1 MGKGE
6 GPAIGID
13 LGTCYSCVAIWQ
25 RNRVEIIPNDLGN
38 RTTPSYVAFNETH
51 RLIGQAAKDQV
62 SMNPANTVFDSK
74 RLIGRRFND
83 ESVQRDI
90 KLWPFKV
97 IADPDHGR
105 PIIAVTYKYEE
116 KHFLAEEISSMVLV
130 KMKEIAEAH
139 CGSKI
144 KNAVISV
151 PARFNHSQRQAT
163 MDAGVIA
170 GLDVMR
176 LINEPTAAAIA
187 YGLDKDGTGERNV
200 LVFDLGG
207 GTLDVSLLTIE
218 GGIFEVK
225 ATAGNTHL
233 GGEDFDGRMVNH
245 FIQEFKRKHKKDITG
260 GKAYRKLWNACERA
274 KRMLSSNTRTTIE
287 IDSLYDGIDFYS
299 FITRAKFEEL
309 NMNLFRKC
317 MGPVE
322 KCLMDAKMDK
332 SSVHDVVL
340 VGGST
345 RIPKV
350 QKLLQNFFD
359 GKELCKRI
367 NPDEAVAYGCA
378 VQAAILNGE
387 HNMRVEK
394 ILCLDVTPLSLGLET
409 AGDVMTVLIPRNT
422 TLPTKKEETFSTH
435 SDEQESVFIQ
445 VYEGEHAKT
454 SGNNLL
460 GKFELSGIPP
470 APSGVPEIAV
480 CFDVD
485 VDGILNVSA
494 KDKTTGKRNNITITD
509 KCRLSKEKI
518 KKLVQK
524 AKKYKAEDEE
534 HNMKAELKNA
544 LENYAFN
551 MRSKFRDEES
561 VAKVRA
567 VDKKMV
573 EEAIEE
579 TINWLERNQLA
590 EADEFEDKMSELES
604 ICNAV
609 IAMIGQGADDD
620 VGEATLE
627 DEQHMEEIKIHQ
639 GIDSDMN
646 VATQEDTK
654 PKKEIHICQGP
665 NGHMAIAMK
674 EVNIQ
679 KEIKDKAQEAEK
691 NISQDKEDKKREIK
705 DKGQEAEKNIAQD
718 KEGKK
723 KEIKDKGQE
732 VAKNIAQDK
741 EDKKKEKV
749 EKYKAEDKEHKKKIE
764 AKDALENCVYYMSY
778 KINDVKKAL
787 TKTEDAIEQTI
798 LWLQRNQLSEADE
811 FVDKMKELEGICY
824 PFITKMYQGA
834 GGDYGK

>member
-51 RLIGQAAKDQV
+51 RLIGQAAKDQI
-62 SMNPANTVFDSK
+62 SMNPTNTVFGSK

-83 ESVQRDI
+83 ESVQRDM

-200 LVFDLGG
+200 LIFDLGG

-233 GGEDFDGRMVNH
+233 GGEDFDSRMVNF

-309 NMNLFRKC
+309 NMNIFRKC

-387 HNMRVEK
+387 GNTRVEK

-409 AGDVMTVLIPRNT
+409 SGDVMTVLIPRNT
-422 TLPTKKEETFSTH
+422 TIPTKKEEDFSTK
-435 SDEQESVFIQ
+435 SDEQKSVNIQ

-470 APSGVPEIAV
+470 APGGVPQIAV

-518 KKLVQK
+518 KKLVQE

-534 HNMKAELKNA
+534 HNMKAELKNS

-551 MRSKFRDEES
+551 MRSTFRDEET

-567 VDKKMV
+567 VDRKMV
-573 EEAIEE
+573 EEVIEE
-579 TINWLERNQLA
+579 TIDWLERNQLA

-639 GIDSDMN
+639 GVDSDMN

-679 KEIKDKAQEAEK
+679 KEIKDKGQEAEK
-691 NISQDKEDKKREIK
+691 NIAQDKEDKKKEIK

-718 KEGKK
+718 KEDK
-723 KEIKDKGQE
+723 KEIKDNRQE

-764 AKDALENCVYYMSY
+764 AKDALENCAYYMSY
-778 KINDVKKAL
+778 KIKDVKNAL
-787 TKTEDAIEQTI
+787 TKIEDAVEQTI

-824 PFITKMYQGA
+824 PFIAKTYQGA

>member
-1 MGKGE
+1 MGKEE

-13 LGTCYSCVAIWQ
+13 LGTCYSCVAVWQ

-62 SMNPANTVFDSK
+62 SMNPTNTVFDSK

-83 ESVQRDI
+83 ESVQRDM
-90 KLWPFKV
+90 KLWPFRV

-144 KNAVISV
+144 KDAVISV

-163 MDAGVIA
+163 MDAGIIA
-170 GLDVMR
+170 GLNVMR

-187 YGLDKDGTGERNV
+187 YGLDKDDGTGEKNV
-200 LVFDLGG
+200 LIFDLGG
-207 GTLDVSLLTIE
+207 GTLDVSLLTVE
-218 GGIFEVK
+218 EGIFEVK
-225 ATAGNTHL
+225 ATAGDNHL
-233 GGEDFDGRMVNH
+233 GGEDFDSRMVNH
-245 FIQEFKRKHKKDITG
+245 FIKEFKGKHKKDITG

-274 KRMLSSNTRTTIE
+274 KRMLSSNTKTTIE

-299 FITRAKFEEL
+299 FITRAEFEEL
-309 NMNLFRKC
+309 NLDLFTKC

-322 KCLMDAKMDK
+322 KCLRDAKMDK
-332 SSVHDVVL
+332 STVHDVVL

-378 VQAAILNGE
+378 VLAAIRNGE
-387 HNMRVEK
+387 GNTRVEK
-394 ILCLDVTPLSLGLET
+394 ILCIDVTPLSLGFET
-409 AGDVMTVLIPRNT
+409 SGDLMTVLIPRNT
-422 TLPTKKEETFSTH
+422 IIPTKMERYFTTY
-435 SDEQESVFIQ
+435 SDQQVVVTIP
-445 VYEGEHAKT
+445 VYEGERAKT

-470 APSGVPEIAV
+470 APSGVPQITV

-494 KDKTTGKRNNITITD
+494 KDKTFGKRNNITITD
-509 KCRLSKEKI
+509 KCGLSKEKI
-518 KKLVQK
+518 KKLVQE
-524 AKKYKAEDEE
+524 AERYKAEDEE
-534 HNMKAELKNA
+534 HNMKAKSKNA

-551 MRSKFRDEES
+551 MRNTFRDEET
-561 VAKVRA
+561 VAKVCA

-573 EEAIEE
+573 DEVIEE
-579 TINWLERNQLA
+579 TIDWLERNQLA
-590 EADEFEDKMSELES
+590 EADEFEDKMSKLES
-604 ICNAV
+604 ICKAV

-639 GIDSDMN
+639 GVDCDMN
-646 VATQEDTK
+646 VSTQEDTK
-654 PKKEIHICQGP
+654 PKKEINICQGS
-665 NGHMAIAMK
+665 NGHMAIAME
-674 EVNIQ
+674 EVNKLQ
-679 KEIKDKAQEAEK
+679 
-691 NISQDKEDKKREIK
+691 NEIK
-705 DKGQEAEKNIAQD
+705 DKG
-718 KEGKK
+718 
-723 KEIKDKGQE
+723 
-732 VAKNIAQDK
+732 
-741 EDKKKEKV
+741 
-749 EKYKAEDKEHKKKIE
+749 
-764 AKDALENCVYYMSY
+764 
-778 KINDVKKAL
+778 
-787 TKTEDAIEQTI
+787 
-798 LWLQRNQLSEADE
+798 
-811 FVDKMKELEGICY
+811 
-824 PFITKMYQGA
+824 
-834 GGDYGK
+834 

>member
-1 MGKGE
+1 
-6 GPAIGID
+6 
-13 LGTCYSCVAIWQ
+13 
-25 RNRVEIIPNDLGN
+25 
-38 RTTPSYVAFNETH
+38 
-51 RLIGQAAKDQV
+51 
-62 SMNPANTVFDSK
+62 MNPTNTVFDSK

-83 ESVQRDI
+83 ESVQRDM

-144 KNAVISV
+144 KNAVTSV

-233 GGEDFDGRMVNH
+233 GGEDFDSRMVNH

-287 IDSLYDGIDFYS
+287 IDSLYDDIDFYS
-299 FITRAKFEEL
+299 FITRTKFEEL
-309 NMNLFRKC
+309 NLNLFTKC

-387 HNMRVEK
+387 GNTRLEK

-409 AGDVMTVLIPRNT
+409 SGDVMTVLIPRNT
-422 TLPTKKEETFSTH
+422 TIPTKKEKDFTTY
-435 SDEQESVFIQ
+435 SDEQVVVTFP

-470 APSGVPEIAV
+470 APKGVPKITV

-485 VDGILNVSA
+485 VDGILNVFA
-494 KDKTTGKRNNITITD
+494 KDKITGKRNNNTITD

-518 KKLVQK
+518 KKLVQE

-534 HNMKAELKNA
+534 HNTKTKSKNA

-551 MRSKFRDEES
+551 MRNTFRDEET
-561 VAKVRA
+561 VAKVCA
-567 VDKKMV
+567 ADKKMV
-573 EEAIEE
+573 EEVIGE
-579 TINWLERNQLA
+579 TIDWLERNQLA

-609 IAMIGQGADDD
+609 IAMIGQGA
-620 VGEATLE
+620 
-627 DEQHMEEIKIHQ
+627 
-639 GIDSDMN
+639 N
-646 VATQEDTK
+646 
-654 PKKEIHICQGP
+654 
-665 NGHMAIAMK
+665 
-674 EVNIQ
+674 NIV
-679 KEIKDKAQEAEK
+679 
-691 NISQDKEDKKREIK
+691 QDKEDEKKEIE

-718 KEGKK
+718 KEDKK
-723 KEIKDKGQE
+723 KEIKDKGRE
-732 VAKNIAQDK
+732 VAKNIDQDK

-749 EKYKAEDKEHKKKIE
+749 EKYKAEDKEHKKKTE
-764 AKDALENCVYYMSY
+764 AKDALENCAYHMRY
-778 KINDVKKAL
+778 KINDVKNAL
-787 TKTEDAIEQTI
+787 KKTEDAIEQTI

-811 FVDKMKELEGICY
+811 FVDRMKELEGICN